1 VEFLKHQNNALE
13 MGLTGIIVVSVS
25 DLQIPISV
33 EVYKGD
39 IREKQ
44 DNTFKGLYKE
54 RKSQ

>member
-1 VEFLKHQNNALE
+1 MG